1 VSIAF
6 YPLYLTSRLL
16 YLNARDPEY
25 RTVGEDQPETQGSPR
40 PPGPFYATHL
50 VLATM
55 ESPREK
61 LLKKF
66 ARYPRL
72 TPSQISGTAAVQSA
86 LNELLAEGTIR
97 KLDAFYLAGH
107 EPSAQTEK
115 ARVAKFLATKPKLFR
130 ASFFLPKSR
139 ALKPLARTALAELV
153 DERVVLELPMHGKG
167 STLLYI
173 HRSHV
178 ARAEQ
183 ANEALGK
190 GPLEERILAAY
201 RDGSTARQRRS
212 IPISELIQRSGL
224 SAGEVRSWIVEIGI
238 PSRKVQLD
246 QGDWASASEDERA
259 AAIEQGG
266 RKRLYI
272 AIEP

>member
-1 VSIAF
+1 
-6 YPLYLTSRLL
+6 
-16 YLNARDPEY
+16 
-25 RTVGEDQPETQGSPR
+25 
-40 PPGPFYATHL
+40 
-50 VLATM
+50 
-55 ESPREK
+55 
-61 LLKKF
+61 
-66 ARYPRL
+66 
-72 TPSQISGTAAVQSA
+72 
-86 LNELLAEGTIR
+86 
-97 KLDAFYLAGH
+97 LDAFYLAEH
-107 EPSAQTEK
+107 EPTIYTEK
-115 ARVAKFLATKPKLFR
+115 ARIAKLLEAKPKLFR
-130 ASFFLPKSR
+130 ASFLLPKIR

-153 DERVVLELPMHGKG
+153 DERIVLELPMHGKG

-173 HRSHV
+173 HRSHL
-178 ARAEQ
+178 ARAEP
-183 ANEALGK
+183 ANEAIGK

-224 SAGEVRSWIVEIGI
+224 SAGEVRSWIVETGI

-272 AIEP
+272 AIES

>member
-1 VSIAF
+1 
-6 YPLYLTSRLL
+6 
-16 YLNARDPEY
+16 
-25 RTVGEDQPETQGSPR
+25 
-40 PPGPFYATHL
+40 
-50 VLATM
+50 M

-66 ARYPRL
+66 IQKSRL
-72 TPSQISGTAAVQSA
+72 IPSEIGASAGVQSA
-86 LNELLAEGTIR
+86 LNELLAEGAIR
-97 KLDAFYLAGH
+97 KLDAYYLSGR
-107 EPSAQTEK
+107 EPSTQTEK
-115 ARVAKFLATKPKLFR
+115 TRIMHLLEQRPKLFP
-130 ASFFLPKSR
+130 ASFLLAKQR
-139 ALKPLARTALAELV
+139 ALKPLGRSALAELV
-153 DERVVLELPMHGKG
+153 DERVVLELPVHGKR
-167 STLLYI
+167 SALVYI

-178 ARAEQ
+178 VRGESPNQ
-183 ANEALGK
+183 AAGK
-190 GPLEERILAAY
+190 GPVEERILAAY

-212 IPISELIQRSGL
+212 IPIIELIQRSGL
-224 SAGEVRSWIVEIGI
+224 TAGEVRSWIVETGI